1 MSAPGHHGF
10 LLSEES
16 IDRFLGAF
24 FDHTLAKAE
33 WTHSAHVTLA
43 AALLYESEV
52 ASVLPRVRRAIWSYN
67 EAVGTRN
74 TDTSGYHETLTI
86 FWLRVVEQKLF
97 QLQAGSRLEG
107 VRGVVAAYGEERAL
121 HKLYYSTDMVND
133 TAARREWMEPDL
145 LTLPCHSG

>member
-1 MSAPGHHGF
+1 MSAPGHNGF

-52 ASVLPRVRRAIWSYN
+52 ARVLPRVRRAIWSYN

-74 TDTSGYHETLTI
+74 TKTSGYHETLTV
-86 FWLRVVEQKLF
+86 FWLRVVAQKLF
-97 QLQAGSRLEG
+97 QVQAGSRPDA
-107 VRGVVAAYGEERAL
+107 VRSVASAL
-121 HKLYYSTDMVND
+121 SQ
-133 TAARREWMEPDL
+133 
-145 LTLPCHSG
+145 